1 MSFSS
6 VISNKSRLFWLLQI
20 SGWVAYGLVNF
31 LTGFVHGK
39 YAAYAYPTMIY
50 AIVGFIVTLGMRY
63 VFKWLWNRSLVLV
76 IIVALLLTALAA
88 SVFSLVQVVAFVEF
102 YPTEWRPQSLWEYFA
117 DAPFSAYIFIS
128 WTGLYFGINYYL
140 MLQEQTEKA
149 LKATALAHQAQLK
162 MLRYQLN
169 PHFLFN
175 TLNAISTLVLEK
187 DTDGANDMLTRLS
200 SFLRYSLVNQPTQKV
215 SLDQELEALNLY
227 LDIEKARFEERLK
240 LKFDVEERARDALLP
255 SLLMQ
260 PIIEN
265 AIKYAIA
272 PSENGGTIALSAHL
286 IGNQLC
292 LVIEDDGPGIAL
304 DVAETSKKSSGVG
317 LTNTKERL
325 RQLYG
330 DMHTLKVQNI
340 EPHGLRVT
348 VCMPC
353 EFSPSDEGAD
363 DA

>member
-6 VISNKSRLFWLLQI
+6 VISNKNRLFWLLQI
-20 SGWVAYGLVNF
+20 SGWIAYGPANF
-31 LTGFVHGK
+31 LTGIASGK
-39 YAAYAYPTMIY
+39 HAAYVYPTVIY
-50 AIVGFIVTLGMRY
+50 AIIGFIVTLGMRF
-63 VFKWLWNRSLVLV
+63 VFKRLWHRPLVVV
-76 IIVALLLTALAA
+76 IMVALLLTVLAA
-88 SVFSLVQVVAFVEF
+88 LVFSYFRVLAYVEF
-102 YPTEWRPQSLWEYFA
+102 YPTDWRPESFWEHFV
-117 DAPFSAYIFIS
+117 DAPFSVYIFLS

-187 DTDGANDMLTRLS
+187 DTDGANGMLTRLS

-215 SLDQELEALNLY
+215 SLDEELEALNLY

-240 LKFDVEERARDALLP
+240 LKFDVEERARGALIP

-272 PSENGGTIALSAHL
+272 PSEDGGTIALSAHL
-286 IGNQLC
+286 TGDQLC
-292 LVIEDDGPGIAL
+292 LVIVDDGPGISL
-304 DVAETSKKSSGVG
+304 DVSETSEKSSGVG

-330 DMHTLKVQNI
+330 DMHTLKIQNL
-340 EPHGLRVT
+340 EPRGLRVT
-348 VCMPC
+348 VRMPC
-353 EFSPSDEGAD
+353 EFSPTVESAD